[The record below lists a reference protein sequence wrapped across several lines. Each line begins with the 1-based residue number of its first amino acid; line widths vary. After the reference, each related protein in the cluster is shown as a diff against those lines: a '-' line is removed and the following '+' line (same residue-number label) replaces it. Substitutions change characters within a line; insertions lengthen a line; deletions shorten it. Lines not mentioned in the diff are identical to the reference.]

1 MPVTK
6 LTHEQRQELIQK
18 LRAGERQ
25 ADLTKEYGITR
36 GTVSYYARQAL
47 GGASALKPKRQA
59 GVLTKKIVAL
69 FEKGLNGREIDEKL
83 KLYRGCAAYHLLR
96 HKAALTMNGA
106 SGGPEKVKRRIKPIV
121 LNMETEEADQASR
134 MSSVLDLAWSKLGFE
149 EKLRAIETL
158 EKEK

>member
-6 LTHEQRQELIQK
+6 LTPEQRQELIQK
-18 LRAGERQ
+18 LRAGERRT
-25 ADLTKEYGITR
+25 DLQKEYGITA
-36 GTVSYYARQAL
+36 GTVSYYARQAH
-47 GGASALKPKRQA
+47 GKLKPKRQA
-59 GVLTKKIVAL
+59 GVLTKKIAAL

-83 KLYRGCAAYHLLR
+83 GLYKGCAAYHLLR

>member
-47 GGASALKPKRQA
+47 KPKRQA
-59 GVLTKKIVAL
+59 GVLTKKIAAL